1 MIAVNYCSN
10 EHLPARKAFINHRY
24 LLNLKAFLILKI
36 KSLRYSRPD
45 ITDSVNQTTK
55 LEQGGEGGDMLKWE
69 RLYILGTLI
78 CQLLYKRDKS
88 A

>member
-24 LLNLKAFLILKI
+24 LLNLKSFLILKI
-36 KSLRYSRPD
+36 IKLTQRYSRLD

-55 LEQGGEGGDMLKWE
+55 LEQGEEGGVYVEVGKTVCTRNPDV
-69 RLYILGTLI
+69 
-78 CQLLYKRDKS
+78 S
-88 A
+88 ASI